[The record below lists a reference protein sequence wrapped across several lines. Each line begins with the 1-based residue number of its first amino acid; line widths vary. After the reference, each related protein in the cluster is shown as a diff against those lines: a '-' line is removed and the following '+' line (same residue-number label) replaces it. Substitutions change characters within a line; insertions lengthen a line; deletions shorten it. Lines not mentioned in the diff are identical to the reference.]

1 MIQAV
6 IKKASHQSRTAG
18 SQPLLNEQK
27 SIEPIQQ
34 QSMTMTMTMTSH
46 HDKIVANECRSQV
59 SKQK

>member
-6 IKKASHQSRTAG
+6 IEKISHPSRTAG
-18 SQPLLNEQK
+18 SQPLLNKQK

-34 QSMTMTMTMTSH
+34 QSMTMTSH
-46 HDKIVANECRSQV
+46 HDKIVANQYRSQV

>member
-6 IKKASHQSRTAG
+6 IKKASHQSRTAQ
-18 SQPLLNEQK
+18 SQPLLNKQK

-34 QSMTMTMTMTSH
+34 QSMTMTSH